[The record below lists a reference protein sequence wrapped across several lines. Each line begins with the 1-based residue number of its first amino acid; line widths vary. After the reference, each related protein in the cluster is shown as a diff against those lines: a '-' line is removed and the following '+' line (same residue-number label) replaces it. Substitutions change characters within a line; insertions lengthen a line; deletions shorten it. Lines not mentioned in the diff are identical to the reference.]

1 MKQEKVKIYTKNL
14 DSSTLEQFLNCTKE
28 TYVIDAALMPDAHF
42 GYVAPIGSVIV
53 TKKYIVPSWVGYDI
67 GCGVSAIKLEGKNIL
82 KKIKEKRKEIY
93 EIINK
98 KVPMGLGKL
107 NAEHNVSK
115 ESKEEFKKIL
125 KKLEETKIDPDLFD
139 WIKRK
144 ALSNVGSLG
153 HGNHFIEISEENE
166 INPKFKKITKKTKQK
181 TNKNVVW
188 LIIHSGSR
196 NVGHHVAGHYMKKA
210 QELNEIDKTKLNES
224 VEKTYPLDSTTK
236 IGKEYLTTLN
246 FCLELAL
253 LNRIEIGKKI
263 ISEVELILGE
273 KIKNKLWANKNHNH
287 AQKIGKS
294 NKFIHRKGATP
305 SKKGERGI
313 IPGNMRDGSFLVLG
327 KGNKKFLESS
337 SHGAGRSMSKS
348 QARKEITIDQ
358 FKETMKGITAT
369 IENGTI
375 DESPFAYKNIYEVIE
390 AQKESIKLY
399 KYLKPIINL
408 KGTEN

>member
-1 MKQEKVKIYTKNL
+1 MKQEKVKVYAKNL
-14 DSSTLEQFLNCTKE
+14 DSSTLEQFLNCIKE
-28 TYVIDAALMPDAHF
+28 NYVIDAALMPDAHY

-67 GCGVSAIKLEGKNIL
+67 GCGVTAIKIEGKNVL
-82 KKIKEKRKEIY
+82 TKIKEKRNELYK
-93 EIINK
+93 IINQNT
-98 KVPMGLGKL
+98 PMGLGKL

-125 KKLEETKIDPDLFD
+125 KKLEENKIDSELFI

-144 ALSNVGSLG
+144 ALSNIGTLG
-153 HGNHFIEISEENE
+153 HGNHFIELSEESETRNT
-166 INPKFKKITKKTKQK
+166 NSKKCTKTKQK
-181 TNKNVVW
+181 TNNNVIW

-196 NVGHHVAGHYMKKA
+196 NVGHHTASHYMKKA
-210 QELNEIDKTKLNES
+210 QELNEKDKTKLNECA
-224 VEKTYPLDSTTK
+224 EKTYPLDSTTNL
-236 IGKEYLTTLN
+236 GKEYLVALD

-253 LNRIEIGKKI
+253 LNRIEIGNKV
-263 ISEVELILGE
+263 VENIENILGE
-273 KIKNKLWANKNHNH
+273 KIKKTIWANKNHNH

-294 NKFIHRKGATP
+294 DKFIHRKGATP

-313 IPGNMRDGSFLVLG
+313 IPGNMRDGCFLVIG
-327 KGNKKFLESS
+327 KGSEKFLESS
-337 SHGAGRSMSKS
+337 SHGAGRSMSKN

-375 DESPFAYKNIYEVIE
+375 DESPFAYKNIYEVME
-390 AQKESIKLY
+390 AQKESVKIY

-408 KGTEN
+408 KGKN